1 MGLDTADPERARQ
14 QAELIHRIKRREWCF
29 EETSSEVDM
38 TPPCWVGIAV
48 DFQVISWKPDFNVD
62 RPAAW
67 EEVHELSARLS
78 SGIELIERR
87 TSL

>member
-29 EETSSEVDM
+29 EETPSEVDM

-67 EEVHELSARLS
+67 EEVHELWARLS
-78 SGIELIERR
+78 SGVELIKGRAC
-87 TSL
+87 L